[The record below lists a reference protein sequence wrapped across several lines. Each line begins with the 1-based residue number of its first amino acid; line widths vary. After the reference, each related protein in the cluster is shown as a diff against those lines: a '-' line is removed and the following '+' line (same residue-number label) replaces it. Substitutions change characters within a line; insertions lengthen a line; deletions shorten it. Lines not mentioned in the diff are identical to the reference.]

1 MIIYILIGI
10 VFMFLME
17 HITRLIR
24 KEYKP
29 KYPKAFMPFS
39 WFERIT
45 GIFFWPVLL
54 AVFLYFF
61 LKEFLK

>member
-1 MIIYILIGI
+1 MSYIIIGI
-10 VFMFLME
+10 VFMFIVE
-17 HITRLIR
+17 HSTNTEKFRQYITN
-24 KEYKP
+24 
-29 KYPKAFMPFS
+29 PKAFMPFS